1 VTASAL
7 SPNTNDLNSNEP
19 KSQEIV
25 SATLARAALMVAP
38 ALDNAIQRLS
48 PSLQPPVHHHL
59 AGGGKRVRAALSLV
73 SAAAA
78 GAAEEVG
85 VLGAVAIELVH
96 NFSLIH
102 DDIID
107 EDTERR
113 HRSTVWSE
121 YGVGS
126 AIIAGDALATLALQI
141 LLDEPTPER
150 VLAARC
156 LVEATQLMIA
166 GQADDMAF
174 ESRPSVT
181 VEECL
186 AMESGKTSALLS
198 CAVSLGAILAGAP
211 DATVQAL
218 GEFGS
223 HLGTAFQAVDDL
235 LGVWGEPARTGKP
248 VGSDLSQ
255 HKKTLPVS
263 FALARTDEGTEELR
277 RLLETEL
284 SPRDVERARILLEE
298 CGAREETVALAD
310 AHLTMAL
317 TALDRISL
325 VPGPKSELV
334 AIARFVTERDS

>member
-7 SPNTNDLNSNEP
+7 SPNAND
-19 KSQEIV
+19 IAA
-25 SATLARAALMVAP
+25 ATLARATGLVTP
-38 ALDNAIQRLS
+38 ALDEAVTRLS
-48 PSLQPPVHHHL
+48 PSLQAPVHHHL
-59 AGGGKRVRAALSLV
+59 AGGGKRVRAALALV

-78 GAAEEVG
+78 GADESAG
-85 VLGAVAIELVH
+85 VLGAVAIELIH

-121 YGVGS
+121 YGIGS
-126 AIIAGDALATLALQI
+126 AIIVGDALATLALQV
-141 LLDEPTPER
+141 LLDEPTPGR

-174 ESRPSVT
+174 ESRPSVS
-181 VEECL
+181 VAECL
-186 AMESGKTSALLS
+186 DMERGKTSALLS

-211 DATVQAL
+211 SETVEAL
-218 GEFGS
+218 AEFGS
-223 HLGTAFQAVDDL
+223 HLGTSFQAIDDV
-235 LGVWGEPARTGKP
+235 LGVWGETARTGKP

-263 FALARTDEGTEELR
+263 IAFSRTGDGIDELR
-277 RLLETEL
+277 GLLEGEL
-284 SPRDVERARILLEE
+284 SAADVERARTLLEE

-310 AHLTMAL
+310 VHLASAL
-317 TALDRISL
+317 AALDRVPL
-325 VPGPKSELV
+325 VPGPKRELV
-334 AIARFVTERDS
+334 AIAKFVTERDR

>member
-1 VTASAL
+1 MTASAL
-7 SPNTNDLNSNEP
+7 SINPNELNSSE
-19 KSQEIV
+19 V
-25 SATLARAALMVAP
+25 ASATLARAALLVAP
-38 ALDNAIQRLS
+38 ALEDAVERLS
-48 PSLQPPVHHHL
+48 PSLHAPVRHHL

-107 EDTERR
+107 EDAERR

-126 AIIAGDALATLALQI
+126 AIIAGDALATLALQV

-150 VLAARC
+150 VLAARR

-186 AMESGKTSALLS
+186 AMERGKTSALLS

-235 LGVWGEPARTGKP
+235 LGVWGEPSRTGKP
-248 VGSDLSQ
+248 VGSDLFQ

-263 FALARTDEGTEELR
+263 FALARTNERTEELR
-277 RLLETEL
+277 HLLETDL
-284 SPRDVERARILLEE
+284 SPDDVE
-298 CGAREETVALAD
+298 
-310 AHLTMAL
+310 H
-317 TALDRISL
+317 ALDPARRMRRQGRDGS
-325 VPGPKSELV
+325 PGRCTSRTGCYRTRSDPPRHR
-334 AIARFVTERDS
+334 A

>member
-1 VTASAL
+1 MTASAL
-7 SPNTNDLNSNEP
+7 SPNAND
-19 KSQEIV
+19 IA
-25 SATLARAALMVAP
+25 SATLARAALVVTP
-38 ALDNAIQRLS
+38 ALDEAVRRLS
-48 PSLQPPVHHHL
+48 PSLQGPVLHHL

-73 SAAAA
+73 AA
-78 GAAEEVG
+78 GAAGATEETG
-85 VLGAVAIELVH
+85 VPGAVAIELVH

-107 EDTERR
+107 GDTERR

-121 YGVGS
+121 FGVGS
-126 AIIAGDALATLALQI
+126 AIIVGDALATLALQV
-141 LLDEPTPER
+141 LLDEPAPER

-174 ESRPSVT
+174 ESRASVT

-186 AMESGKTSALLS
+186 AMENGKTSALLS

-211 DATVQAL
+211 DATVAAL
-218 GEFGS
+218 SEFGS

-248 VGSDLSQ
+248 VGSDLCQ
-255 HKKTLPVS
+255 HKKTLPVTL
-263 FALARTDEGTEELR
+263 ALARTDERAEELR
-277 RLLETEL
+277 RLLEVDL
-284 SPRDVERARILLEE
+284 SPADVERARVLLEE
-298 CGAREETVALAD
+298 CGARKETVALAD

-317 TALDRISL
+317 AALDRVLL